1 MWEPEVAVS
10 AGVSEAVEP
19 EVAGRESDA
28 VPAVAVPEA
37 AASEA
42 AGLEVAGLEVA
53 VPEVAVPVAAGL
65 EPDAGFAWAVRLAVV
80 VRVFR
85 FARWL
90 SQPGA

>member
-1 MWEPEVAVS
+1 MWEPEVS
-10 AGVSEAVEP
+10 
-19 EVAGRESDA
+19 EVAEL
-28 VPAVAVPEA
+28 EA

-42 AGLEVAGLEVA
+42 AVLEVA
-53 VPEVAVPVAAGL
+53 VPEVAVPEAAGL